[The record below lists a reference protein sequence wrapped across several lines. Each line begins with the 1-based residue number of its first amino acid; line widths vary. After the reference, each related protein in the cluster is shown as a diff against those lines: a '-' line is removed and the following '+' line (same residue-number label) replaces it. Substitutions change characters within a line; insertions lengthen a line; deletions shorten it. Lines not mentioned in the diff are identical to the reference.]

1 MKKTKAVLALI
12 LAAAL
17 CGCSA
22 EEKSSSTASGESSLQ
37 QATIDV
43 SSSESSSRSTTEKSS
58 STETST
64 ESEPE
69 SSVPQTNE
77 TFLRGLADDVILKT
91 DIKQVFVP
99 DGQDASVDNLTE
111 ENFNSVLCMGFIYAS
126 EPRGIFR
133 TNLDNEDVYDE
144 AGMSFSDVSDDKS
157 EGYSRVNVGD
167 KMCGMTLT
175 FAETN
180 FARQEM
186 SGQSSYFCYGSCEF
200 SGEAELTGY
209 INVRADGNS
218 YSAFAHDVTF
228 VPTAGELPVV
238 NYYPD
243 PQRGICRKLMGGADK
258 NLVWLNEYGSIYLG
272 NTEKDDYLAKFG
284 IPEGEEYVK
293 CRVVID
299 WVKFTSSTQFAP
311 RIEAKISSFELI

>member
-22 EEKSSSTASGESSLQ
+22 EEKNSSTASGESSLQ
-37 QATIDV
+37 QTTIDV

-69 SSVPQTNE
+69 PSVPQTNE

-133 TNLDNEDVYDE
+133 TNLDNPDVYNE
-144 AGMSFSDVSDDKS
+144 AEMSFSDVSDDKS

-167 KMCGMTLT
+167 KIGR
-175 FAETN
+175 A
-180 FARQEM
+180 
-186 SGQSSYFCYGSCEF
+186 SCRE
-200 SGEAELTGY
+200 
-209 INVRADGNS
+209 
-218 YSAFAHDVTF
+218 
-228 VPTAGELPVV
+228 
-238 NYYPD
+238 
-243 PQRGICRKLMGGADK
+243 
-258 NLVWLNEYGSIYLG
+258 
-272 NTEKDDYLAKFG
+272 
-284 IPEGEEYVK
+284 
-293 CRVVID
+293 RV
-299 WVKFTSSTQFAP
+299 
-311 RIEAKISSFELI
+311 